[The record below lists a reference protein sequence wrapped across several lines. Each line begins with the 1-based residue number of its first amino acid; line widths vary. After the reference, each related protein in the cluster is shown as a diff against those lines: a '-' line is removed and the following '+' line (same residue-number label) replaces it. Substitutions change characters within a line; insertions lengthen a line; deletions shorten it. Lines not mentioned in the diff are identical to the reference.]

1 MAGVQGSFW
10 ILLKDSYKQVG
21 RSQTTKA
28 LNIIQWSLH
37 YIQKGLGNRWM
48 VLSRKLS
55 FILERLPWKSVV
67 YCLEVEKSFDM
78 KTGSQGIVI
87 FHIREDEILN

>member
-1 MAGVQGSFW
+1 
-10 ILLKDSYKQVG
+10 
-21 RSQTTKA
+21 
-28 LNIIQWSLH
+28 
-37 YIQKGLGNRWM
+37 M